1 MPIMD
6 FNNISFKSFFFILQ
20 DNIMSPFIVAFI
32 AFILLFIFR
41 ILNIASQPKK
51 PEILCKDKKFAA
63 LLKETAPELEQA

>member
-1 MPIMD
+1 
-6 FNNISFKSFFFILQ
+6 
-20 DNIMSPFIVAFI
+20 MSPFIVAFI

-51 PEILCKDKKFAA
+51 PEILCKDKKFEA